1 MLHGL
6 MRLLRPGRKGSRAG
20 GGSSLGVE
28 ALEPRD
34 CPSAAA
40 DWPMYNH
47 DPGGSRTDP
56 AESVLSPAAVK
67 QFGLSVRWQFD
78 TAGSVSGTPAV
89 VHRVVYDGDLD
100 GNFYA
105 LRDARRHPV
114 LLWQRNVGAPITGSP
129 LVLALTRGKSEV
141 IFGDQAGYVYGLDAA
156 TGAVDWRVLPNTT
169 SSQMA
174 IYGSAA
180 PVALGGTTYVAI
192 GVSSN
197 EEGLAVTP
205 DHPRFTSRG
214 SVVLLN
220 PASGQ
225 VVWQTYT
232 ITDAESAAG
241 AAGATVWSTLTY
253 DARTHTLY
261 VTTGN
266 NFGKPATPNSDAV
279 LALDGAT
286 GRILWST
293 QATPGDT
300 FIDQAGPSPSTPDF
314 DFGDSPQ
321 VYRLRNG
328 RTVVG
333 AGQKSGVY
341 YVLDAAT
348 GAVLHALPLEPGGAL
363 GGLFADTAVD
373 QRAGL
378 VLVNGINWPHP
389 ESTLPTGG
397 DLFGVSLAGGRR
409 HWDFQTPR
417 SPDLTGV
424 AVADGVVYFQ
434 SLLDGNLYALDERTG
449 RLLAKALTA
458 GSSSGPAVARG
469 RLYEGTGFAFGANEV
484 GEPNVSGSIVAV
496 GLRLSGPAVDP
507 GTRRAERQNMADIL
521 AALSLSQ
528 QASPR
533 HAAPRRP
540 NGAPRS

>member
-1 MLHGL
+1 MLHALRRFLGL
-6 MRLLRPGRKGSRAG
+6 ARRAARPGTK
-20 GGSSLGVE
+20 LWVE
-28 ALEPRD
+28 PLEPRD
-34 CPSAAA
+34 CPSATA

-47 DPGGSRTDP
+47 DPAGSRMNP
-56 AESVLSPAAVK
+56 GESVLSPAAVGHS
-67 QFGLSVRWQFD
+67 GLAVRWRFH

-89 VHRVVYDGDLD
+89 VHRVVYDGDLN

-105 LRDARRHPV
+105 LRDAGRRPV
-114 LLWQRNVGAPITGSP
+114 LLWQRNVGAPITDSP
-129 LVLALTRGKSEV
+129 LVLSLSRRKSEV

-169 SSQMA
+169 SPEMA
-174 IYGSAA
+174 VYGSAT

-197 EEGLAVTP
+197 EEGLAISP

-220 PASGQ
+220 PANGH

-241 AAGATVWSTLTY
+241 AAGATVWSTPTC

-266 NFGKPATPNSDAV
+266 NFGKPATPASDAF
-279 LALDGAT
+279 LALDAAT
-286 GRILWST
+286 GRILWTT

-300 FIDQAGPSPSTPDF
+300 FTDQAGASPAAPDF

-321 VYRLRNG
+321 VYRLPNG
-328 RTVVG
+328 QTVVG

-348 GAVLHALPLEPGGAL
+348 GRVLHALPLEQGGDL
-363 GGLFADTAVD
+363 GGFFADTAVD
-373 QRAGL
+373 RRGGL
-378 VLVNGINWPHP
+378 VLLNGIDWPHP
-389 ESTLPTGG
+389 ETTLPTAG
-397 DLFGVSLAGGRR
+397 DLFAVSLAGGRR
-409 HWDFQTPR
+409 RWAFRTPR
-417 SPDLTGV
+417 SPNLTGV

-434 SLLDGNLYALDERTG
+434 SLLDGDLYALDERTG
-449 RLLAKALTA
+449 RLLARTLTA
-458 GSSSGPAVARG
+458 GSSGGPAVSRG
-469 RLYEGTGFAFGANEV
+469 RLYEGTGFAFGANAV
-484 GEPNVSGSIVAV
+484 GEPNVSGSIIAV
-496 GLRLSGPAVDP
+496 GLRSSGPAVDP
-507 GTRRAERQNMADIL
+507 GTRLAEQQNMADIL
-521 AALSLSQ
+521 AALTLHQ
-528 QASPR
+528 QAAAR
-533 HAAPRRP
+533 HTVRSGVAG
-540 NGAPRS
+540 GARG